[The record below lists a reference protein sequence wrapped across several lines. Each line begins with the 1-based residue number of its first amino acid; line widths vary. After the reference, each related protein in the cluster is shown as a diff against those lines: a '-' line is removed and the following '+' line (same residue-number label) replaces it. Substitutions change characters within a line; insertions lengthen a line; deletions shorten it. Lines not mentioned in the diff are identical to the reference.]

1 MTSGEG
7 GKEKK
12 PGDVWVRKS
21 KDWSG
26 ELLER
31 KICKVRPEEVNGQW
45 RKGEVKGVW
54 K

>member
-1 MTSGEG
+1 MYRLAKAKIGLV
-7 GKEKK
+7 K
-12 PGDVWVRKS
+12 
-21 KDWSG
+21 
-26 ELLER
+26 LLER